1 VSTEDNK
8 VIVARLTREL
18 FNDGGDLDA
27 VYELLAED
35 FVDHT
40 PGEGSGDRES
50 YRLRAVAL
58 RGPFSEIRATSD
70 ELVAEGD
77 LVCERWTC
85 RVRHTGEFMGLRASG
100 ERLEVL
106 GFAMYRLRD
115 GKIVELWE
123 VADRLGLMRQLG
135 AL

>member
-1 VSTEDNK
+1 M
-8 VIVARLTREL
+8 AQ
-18 FNDGGDLDA
+18 
-27 VYELLAED
+27 
-35 FVDHT
+35 
-40 PGEGSGDRES
+40 PGQG
-50 YRLRAVAL
+50 
-58 RGPFSEIRATSD
+58 
-70 ELVAEGD
+70 LVAEGD

>member
-1 VSTEDNK
+1 MKEAGGFINGLMADFGWLFAFVYLLCVGVRLAKFN
-8 VIVARLTREL
+8 VITNPLV
-18 FNDGGDLDA
+18 
-27 VYELLAED
+27 
-35 FVDHT
+35 
-40 PGEGSGDRES
+40 PG
-50 YRLRAVAL
+50 
-58 RGPFSEIRATSD
+58 SD
-70 ELVAEGD
+70 K
-77 LVCERWTC
+77 RKS
-85 RVRHTGEFMGLRASG
+85 TGEFMGLRASG